1 VRVLMRLWCVT
12 ALLTGCMGGTGEI
25 HLRYYEL
32 QSLIEKNTRALA
44 QLQPGMSQD
53 GVRAVMGEPAMSE
66 GDLRQT
72 IWFYR
77 TAMRGGVEENID
89 ADFTPV
95 VFDRQG
101 RLIGWGGDG
110 TSMWFRHSNPA
121 RTQP

>member
-1 VRVLMRLWCVT
+1 MRVLMRLWCVT
-12 ALLTGCMGGTGEI
+12 AVLTGCMGGAGEI

-32 QSLIEKNTRALA
+32 QSLIEKNIRTLA

-53 GVRAVMGEPAMSE
+53 EVRAVMGEPAMSE

-72 IWFYR
+72 TWFYR
-77 TAMRGGVEENID
+77 TAMRGGVELSLD

-101 RLIGWGGDG
+101 RLIGWGGDWA
-110 TSMWFRHSNPA
+110 SMRFQRPNPA

>member
-12 ALLTGCMGGTGEI
+12 AVLTGCVGGAGEI

-53 GVRAVMGEPAMSE
+53 EVRAVMGEPAMSE
-66 GDLRQT
+66 GALRQT
-72 IWFYR
+72 TWFYR
-77 TAMRGGVEENID
+77 TAMRGGAEEHID

-101 RLIGWGGDG
+101 RLLGWGGDWA
-110 TSMWFRHSNPA
+110 SMRFQRSNSA